1 MRKTLVVLPFCAVAL
16 FAQGPRG
23 GGPGPGG
30 FGGFGGFGMRGPGIL
45 GAGTRVP
52 ITGAPYSA
60 TETVT
65 TEQSLVGNEISRK
78 QTATV
83 ARDSQ
88 GRISTTETV
97 TPAASSGK
105 SPYTIQTIFDP
116 VAGYRYEL
124 NSATMT
130 AIQTPLP
137 KPRNGNSNP
146 PPRPAN
152 PNVTTTSL
160 GTQTINGVA
169 ATGTQLTE
177 TIPAGA
183 IGNAQPIQVNRI
195 TWVSTDLKVPVEI
208 KSSDPRFGTSDLE
221 VTSIVEGEPSAA
233 LFVVPSGYTVKQ
245 GGRGPGPGGPGRQAR
260 RGPGGPQ

>member
-1 MRKTLVVLPFCAVAL
+1 MRKTLCVLPFCAVVL

-30 FGGFGGFGMRGPGIL
+30 FGGFGGRGPGIL
-45 GAGTRVP
+45 GAGTRTP

-60 TETVT
+60 TETLT
-65 TEQSLVGNEISRK
+65 TEQALVGNQISRK

-88 GRISTTETV
+88 GRISTSETV
-97 TPAASSGK
+97 TPATSSGK
-105 SPYTIQTIFDP
+105 SPYTIETIFDP

-124 NSATMT
+124 NSATMI

-137 KPRNGNSNP
+137 KPRNGNLPAGTP
-146 PPRPAN
+146 PARPPN

-160 GTQTINGVA
+160 GTQTINGVT
-169 ATGTQLTE
+169 ATGTQRTE

-183 IGNAQPIQVNRI
+183 IGNAQPIQVTRVA
-195 TWVSTDLKVPVEI
+195 WVSTDLKVPVQI
-208 KSSDPRFGTSDLE
+208 KSSDPRFGASDLE
-221 VTSIVEGEPSAA
+221 VTNIVEGEPGAS
-233 LFVVPSGYTVKQ
+233 LFVVPAGYTVQQ
-245 GGRGPGPGGPGRQAR
+245 GGRGPGGPDRKAR

>member
-1 MRKTLVVLPFCAVAL
+1 MRKTLCVLPFCAVLL

-30 FGGFGGFGMRGPGIL
+30 FGGFGGRGPGLL
-45 GAGTRVP
+45 GAGTRNLV
-52 ITGAPYSA
+52 TGAPYSA
-60 TETVT
+60 TETLT

-78 QTATV
+78 QTATI

-88 GRISTTETV
+88 GRISTSETV

-105 SPYTIQTIFDP
+105 AAYTIETIFDP

-124 NSATMT
+124 NSSTMI
-130 AIQTPLP
+130 AMQTPLP
-137 KPRNGNSNP
+137 KPRTGNP
-146 PPRPAN
+146 PTGAPPARPAN

-160 GTQTINGVA
+160 GSQTINGVS

-183 IGNAQPIQVNRI
+183 IGNAQAIQVTRI

-208 KSSDPRFGTSDLE
+208 KSSDPRFGSSDLE
-221 VTSIVEGEPSAA
+221 VTNIVEGEPSAS
-233 LFVVPSGYTVKQ
+233 LFVVPAGYTVKQ
-245 GGRGPGPGGPGRQAR
+245 GGRGPGGPGRQAR
-260 RGPGGPQ
+260 RELRGPQ